1 MTKFYKSKLNTMK
14 RIVFLSLVVL
24 FPVILT
30 AQGSLIGKGDE
41 YYNTGQYE
49 LAKDYYQ
56 KAIPSLSSKED
67 KAQVNYKL
75 GFCFKMLG
83 DSDKAEMYFSEA
95 VKNYV
100 KGVIKPD
107 VLLFYADALR
117 MNGKYED
124 AIDIYKQYLQVSP
137 QDHRATSGL
146 ASCSVVPKWI
156 NRPTRYK
163 VVNVSK
169 FNTLQLDFS
178 AVWSSK
184 DYRSIYFTSSREG
197 SMGARDNY
205 KSGQKFTDIFEVT
218 QDRKGNWSEPVP
230 LAGGI
235 NTEEDEGAST
245 VSMKGSDMFFTRCKA
260 GKKIDE
266 PCKIFYATKKG
277 NAWGEP
283 VVVAIPGFDNY
294 EVGYPALSK
303 DDKILYFSAEAPDGY
318 GGMDLY
324 MAQRT
329 GTAFSKPVNLGPEIN
344 TLGDEVF
351 PTVREDGTLYFASDG
366 QQGMG
371 GLDIYKVKTD
381 DKGNITGIENMRYPI
396 NSSFDDFGIIFNG
409 KEESGYFSSN
419 RKGGKGSDDIYSFSL
434 PPLVITLNGTVR
446 DTTNLDKITMIKGA
460 KVTLANDAGL
470 VAELVSSET
479 GTFTYKLQPNQKYEI
494 KAEVS
499 KDYFSKST
507 KFSTF
512 NVEYDTV
519 INVVMNL
526 GRIPRVIVL
535 PNIVYAYDSASLK
548 PESTVSLD
556 ELVKTLNDNPNIT
569 IELRSHTDFR
579 GNDDYNM
586 ELSLGRAKSCVD
598 YLISKGIKPDRLT
611 AKGFG
616 ETEPRTVTKEIAAEF
631 PAFKEK
637 DILTEE
643 YINNLKDNKQKEDAH
658 QLNRRTEFSVLTT
671 DYGVA
676 KEEEQKQDA
685 VVPKGQSGSAI
696 IKNTES
702 GDF

>member
-1 MTKFYKSKLNTMK
+1 MK
-14 RIVFLSLVVL
+14 RFVFLSLVVL
-24 FPVILT
+24 MPIMML
-30 AQGSLIGKGDE
+30 AQVSKGDE
-41 YYNTGQYE
+41 YFNQYSFD
-49 LAKDYYQ
+49 LAKDYYE
-56 KAIPSLSSKED
+56 KALASISTQTE

-75 GFCFKMLG
+75 GYCYKMLG
-83 DSDKAEMYFSEA
+83 DSDKAEMYFGVA

-137 QDHRATSGL
+137 QDHRATTGL
-146 ASCSVVPKWI
+146 ESCTIVPKWI
-156 NRPTRYK
+156 SRPTRYK
-163 VVNVSK
+163 VINVSK

-178 AVWSSK
+178 GVWASK

-197 SMGARDNY
+197 SMGSRDNY

-218 QDRKGNWSEPVP
+218 QDRKGNWSEPIP

-245 VSMKGSDMFFTRCKA
+245 VSLKGTDMFFTRCKA
-260 GKKIDE
+260 GKKVDE
-266 PCKIFYATKKG
+266 PCKIFYSTKKG

-283 VVVAIPGFDNY
+283 LLVIFPGFDNY
-294 EVGYPALSK
+294 EVGYPALSA
-303 DDKILYFSAEAPDGY
+303 DDKIVYFSAEAPEGY

-329 GTAFSKPVNLGPEIN
+329 NGASGYTFGKPVNLGPEIN

-351 PTVREDGTLYFASDG
+351 PTVREDGSLYFASDG
-366 QQGMG
+366 RQGMG
-371 GLDIYKVKTD
+371 GLDIYKVIKD
-381 DKGNITGIENMRYPI
+381 DKGNITGAENLKYPI
-396 NSSFDDFGIIFNG
+396 NSSFDDFGIIYNG

-419 RKGGKGSDDIYSFSL
+419 RKGGKGSDDLYSFTL
-434 PPLVITLNGTVR
+434 PPLVITLTGIVR
-446 DTTNLDKITMIKGA
+446 DTTDILKPMPLKGA
-460 KVTLANDAGL
+460 KVTLMNDAGV

-479 GTFTYKLQPNQKYEI
+479 GTFTYKLLPNQNYEI
-494 KAEVS
+494 KAEMT
-499 KDYFSKST
+499 KDYFSNST
-507 KFSTF
+507 TFTTF

-519 INVVMNL
+519 INVVLNL
-526 GRIPRVIVL
+526 ARIPRIIVL
-535 PNIVYAYDSASLK
+535 PNIVYAYDKADLL

-556 ELVKTLNDNPNIT
+556 GLIKTLENNPNIT

-586 ELSLGRAKSCVD
+586 ELSLARAKSCVD

-616 ETEPRTVTKEIAAEF
+616 ETEPRVITKELAVQF
-631 PAFKEK
+631 PAFKEG

-643 YINNLKDNKQKEDAH
+643 YINKLSDNKKKEDAH
-658 QLNRRTEFSVLTT
+658 QLNRRTEFSVLST
-671 DYGVA
+671 DYGLP
-676 KEEEQKQDA
+676 KEGEVIKNADGT
-685 VVPKGQSGSAI
+685 VTTKGQQGSAV
-696 IKNTES
+696 IKNTGS

>member
-1 MTKFYKSKLNTMK
+1 MK
-14 RIVFLSLVVL
+14 RILFLSLVAF
-24 FPVILT
+24 FPIMML
-30 AQGSLIGKGDE
+30 AQVTKGDE
-41 YYNTGQYE
+41 YFNTGQYD

-56 KAIPSLSSKED
+56 KAIPSLSTQSE

-75 GFCFKMLG
+75 AYCYKMLG
-83 DSDKAEMYFSEA
+83 DSDKAEMYFGVA

-146 ASCSVVPKWI
+146 ASCTVVPKWI
-156 NRPTRYK
+156 SRPTRYK

-178 AVWSSK
+178 GVWSSK
-184 DYRSIYFTSSREG
+184 DYRSLYFTSSREG

-218 QDRKGNWSEPVP
+218 QDRKGNWSEPIP

-235 NTEEDEGAST
+235 NTEDDEGAST
-245 VSMKGSDMFFTRCKA
+245 VSMKGTDMFFTRCKA
-260 GKKIDE
+260 GKKVDE
-266 PCKIFYATKKG
+266 PCKIFYSIKKG
-277 NAWGEP
+277 NAWGEA
-283 VVVAIPGFDNY
+283 VLVTIPGFENY

-303 DDKILYFSAEAPDGY
+303 DDKSVYFSAEAPDGY

-324 MAQRT
+324 VAQRT
-329 GTAFSKPVNLGPEIN
+329 AGTGSAFGKPVNLGPEIN

-351 PTVREDGTLYFASDG
+351 PTVREDGSLYFASDG

-371 GLDIYKVKTD
+371 GLDIYKAIMD
-381 DKGNITGIENMRYPI
+381 DKGNITGIENMKYPI
-396 NSSFDDFGIIFNG
+396 NSSFDDFGIIYNG

-434 PPLVITLNGTVR
+434 PPLVITLNGVVR
-446 DTTNLDKITMIKGA
+446 DTTDMAKIMMLKGA
-460 KVTLANDAGL
+460 KVTLLNDAGM
-470 VAELVSSET
+470 VAELISSET
-479 GTFTYKLQPNQKYEI
+479 GTYTYKLEPNQNYQI
-494 KAEVS
+494 KAELN
-499 KDYFSKST
+499 KDFFSNST
-507 KFSTF
+507 KFTTMK
-512 NVEYDTV
+512 VEYDTV
-519 INVVMNL
+519 INVVLNL
-526 GRIPRVIVL
+526 GRIPKVFVL

-556 ELVKTLNDNPNIT
+556 ELVKTLNDNPHLT
-569 IELRSHTDFR
+569 IEMRAHTDFR
-579 GNDDYNM
+579 GDNDYNM

-598 YLISKGIKPDRLT
+598 YLIAKGIKADRLT

-616 ETEPRTVTKEIAAEF
+616 ETEPRVITKELAVQF
-631 PAFKEK
+631 PAFKEG
-637 DILTEE
+637 DILSEE
-643 YINNLKDNKQKEDAH
+643 YINKLSDNKKKEDAH

-671 DYGVA
+671 DYGMPKDGEAV
-676 KEEEQKQDA
+676 KNTDGSTPDGQK
-685 VVPKGQSGSAI
+685 GSSV
-696 IKNTES
+696 IKNTGS
-702 GDF
+702 GEF

>member
-1 MTKFYKSKLNTMK
+1 MK
-14 RIVFLSLVVL
+14 RIVFLSLVAL
-24 FPVILT
+24 FPVILM

-277 NAWGEP
+277 NAWSEP
-283 VVVAIPGFDNY
+283 VVVAMPGFDNY

-329 GTAFSKPVNLGPEIN
+329 GTTFSKPVNLGPEIN

-366 QQGMG
+366 HQGMG

-499 KDYFSKST
+499 KDYFSNST

-598 YLISKGIKPDRLT
+598 YLIAKGIKPDRLT

-631 PAFKEK
+631 PVFKEG
-637 DILTEE
+637 DVLTEE

-676 KEEEQKQDA
+676 KEEEQKKDA
-685 VVPKGQSGSAI
+685 VVPKGQPGSAI